1 MQSLLTDVN
10 VNSHVGKRD
19 VEMQSHVHKRSV
31 VDGDEEV
38 ILNMPTV
45 DISYCVKKTFAY
57 SMIKSK

>member
-1 MQSLLTDVN
+1 MQSLLTDVKA
-10 VNSHVGKRD
+10 NSHVGKRD

-45 DISYCVKKTFAY
+45 DISYCVNKDFC
-57 SMIKSK
+57 IIQ

>member
-19 VEMQSHVHKRSV
+19 VEMQSHVHKRSI

-38 ILNMPTV
+38 IFNMHTV
-45 DISYCVKKTFAY
+45 DITY
-57 SMIKSK
+57 